1 MLTPTEALQARER
14 QWSKRL
20 AAVSLAAEYQVNPDH
35 AAQMLGVLGA
45 NYRKFSYD
53 GYRRSL
59 ALRVYPAVQV
69 LSTTNAAIGKYDG
82 HGFWPKLA
90 GLLQISN
97 SPAFQQEWGQAFLD
111 NLATLGLPTFAN
123 ADADAGTRYLGRILL
138 HCGVPTWC
146 LDDFYRVVTEQRTR
160 HPALDAESFV
170 AWAANR
176 AAAGRLYDVDMP
188 VNRFLRFGGEFAI
201 DVTDRIFEL
210 LDTVGAGGDGSEIPL
225 PDRFRLKAL
234 ELHQAGRLEPVRT
247 RGNREGKLYPH
258 LILDPYGRGPLLQ
271 LPPVGD
277 APDGRAT
284 WVVTLDGDPQRVGTQ
299 ALWPGSSEPAPA
311 TSVPIPRPIRVA
323 SAALEGH
330 EHLTANVSVV
340 DDNDPFLAFGED
352 GVCLPSGLALP
363 GGLIWFLVP
372 GDSSGLV
379 FEGESRV
386 VAETALP
393 PGWSQWSLT
402 LVDLADVR
410 SVRFGADGKPHT
422 VRTFS
427 AAHIEV
433 CQPLAGVRTSSGAPV
448 FTQVPEIVLPQGL
461 GADADWEVSILDSK
475 GLLLCRTS
483 FKSCQSTTG
492 LWTEQQRPVLGSFT
506 IRVRGPWGRGAS
518 RTVFIAEG
526 LQVRSSPSWRRL
538 TPDGLVPA
546 AVTIDTP
553 AGMEVDRK
561 SVALSSRQRDR
572 YVTVSTRGQS
582 TTLAVSPPHM
592 SIAYQSTETTTRPS
606 VRALTVYTEDVVADP
621 GTLILDVGAD
631 AQPVLSVLRGSQ
643 CVQKLHPGA
652 GRQGV
657 YRFNLAQLVDTLN
670 AHKQLGL
677 SLGEEGQ
684 LPVASIRPRR
694 LFSTVNL
701 AGPRLVFDDCAAVP
715 GLVAL
720 IYASRAPWRKAAVV
734 PIEDGAAV
742 LPDELQDAGP
752 LLVAARVDDPWAP
765 EPVPDWPE
773 VGRSHFV
780 DAEGW
785 LISDDAEESAVSA
798 FLAGVRDLGEH
809 IIDFTRLWTIRATLS
824 ELGLGDRRASV
835 RDAVEAAMFHQPKPA
850 LTAMAESSVPTES
863 IPALMIRSRLAWAN
877 LADAHDDTPPIWTPR
892 GVLAAVV
899 LSAADAEWSPQEIDA
914 AIEVCGDVV
923 TMVLEGSDPYATS
936 GRFDYGADI
945 FAHNPAQRDAFV
957 AMMGLVPQGLLGGD
971 TRVIAAMELIR
982 RRNDRR
988 LDWMLHHVRSVLA
1001 VTETLLAQI
1010 AAPEVFA
1017 SFQARKHP
1025 TRNDGW
1031 HAIPAISI
1039 GLAIAARHAARGN
1052 DPAVKLLE
1060 YQRRGW
1066 ARLAA
1071 VVPQLVTIDLVLAEL
1086 LVAAAASRVEEQ
1098 SS

>member
-45 NYRKFSYD
+45 NYRKFSYN

-170 AWAANR
+170 AWAASR

-210 LDTVGAGGDGSEIPL
+210 LDIIGAGGDGSEIPL

-234 ELHQAGRLEPVRT
+234 ELHQAGRLEPARARGT
-247 RGNREGKLYPH
+247 RGGKLYPH
-258 LILDPYGRGPLLQ
+258 LVLDPYGRGPLLQ

-323 SAALEGH
+323 SAALEGR

-363 GGLIWFLVP
+363 GSLVWLLVP

-379 FEGESRV
+379 FEGEPRV
-386 VAETALP
+386 VTETALP

-410 SVRFGADGKPHT
+410 SVRFGTDGKAHT
-422 VRTFS
+422 IRTFS

-433 CQPLAGVRTSSGAPV
+433 GQPLVGVRTLSGAPV
-448 FTQVPEIVLPQGL
+448 FTELPEIVLPQGL
-461 GADADWEVSILDSK
+461 GADANWEVSILDSK
-475 GLLLCRTS
+475 GSLIRRTT
-483 FKSCQSTTG
+483 FKSGQPTTS
-492 LWTEQQRPVLGSFT
+492 LWTEQQRPILGSFT
-506 IRVRGPWGRGAS
+506 IRARGPWGRGAS

-538 TPDGLVPA
+538 SPDGLVPA
-546 AVTIDTP
+546 TVTVSTP
-553 AGMEVDRK
+553 AGMDVDHR
-561 SVALSSRQRDR
+561 SVSLSPRQRDR
-572 YVTVSTRGQS
+572 FITVSAGSQS

-592 SIAYQSTETTTRPS
+592 TIAYQSTETTTRPS
-606 VRALTVYTEDVVADP
+606 VRALTLYTEDVVADA
-621 GTLILDVGAD
+621 GTLILDVGAN
-631 AQPVLSVLRGSQ
+631 AQPALSIFTGSQ
-643 CVQKLHPGA
+643 SLQTLEPGA

-657 YRFNLAQLVDTLN
+657 YRFNLAQIVDTLN
-670 AHKQLGL
+670 AHKQLAL
-677 SLGEEGQ
+677 SLGAEGQ
-684 LPVASIRPRR
+684 LPIASIRPKR
-694 LFSTVNL
+694 LFSAVSM
-701 AGPRLVFDDCAAVP
+701 AGPSLEFDDCADVS

-720 IYASRAPWRKAAVV
+720 IYASRAPWRTAAVV
-734 PIEDGAAV
+734 PIENGAAL
-742 LPDELQDAGP
+742 LPDDLQEAGP
-752 LLVAARVDDPWAP
+752 LLVTARVDDPWAP

-773 VGRSHFV
+773 LGQSRFV
-780 DAEGW
+780 NALGW
-785 LISDDAEESAVSA
+785 LLSDDAEESAVSA
-798 FLAGVRDLGEH
+798 FLAGVRGLPEH
-809 IIDFTRLWTIRATLS
+809 ITDFTRLWTIRATLP
-824 ELGLGDRRASV
+824 ELGLGDREIHV
-835 RDAVEAAMFHQPKPA
+835 RDTVEAAMFRQPRPA
-850 LTAMAESSVPTES
+850 LMAMAQSSVPTEE
-863 IPALMIRSRLAWAN
+863 IPALVIRSGLAWAN
-877 LADAHDDTPPIWTPR
+877 LAAAHDDAPPTWTPR
-892 GVLAAVV
+892 GALAAVL
-899 LSAADAEWSPQEIDA
+899 LSAADAEWSPEEVDA

-923 TMVLEGSDPYATS
+923 TTVMEGSDLYAKS
-936 GRFDYGADI
+936 GRFDDGADI
-945 FAHNPAQRDAFV
+945 YAHNPAQRDAFV
-957 AMMGLVPQGLLGGD
+957 AMMGLVPQGLLGSD
-971 TRVIAAMELIR
+971 TRVIAAMELIS

-988 LDWMLHHVRSVLA
+988 LDWLLRNARSVLA
-1001 VTETLLAQI
+1001 VTEKLLAQI
-1010 AAPEVFA
+1010 AAPEVYA

-1031 HAIPAISI
+1031 RAIPAISI
-1039 GLAIAARHAARGN
+1039 GLAIAARYAARGH
-1052 DPAVKLLE
+1052 DLAVKHME
-1060 YQRRGW
+1060 YLRRGW
-1066 ARLAA
+1066 VDLAT

-1086 LVAAAASRVEEQ
+1086 LVAAAAARTKEQ